1 MTVDKSPAMDGYYH
15 GLPRAFL
22 VSPLV
27 GDLDLD
33 GDLDLYDLS
42 VALESFTGT
51 LEPAVPGCNRADID
65 GDADVDLDDLGLFI
79 EAMTGPGIPGTP
91 YLFIAIE
98 RGRW

>member
-1 MTVDKSPAMDGYYH
+1 M
-15 GLPRAFL
+15 
-22 VSPLV
+22 
-27 GDLDLD
+27 
-33 GDLDLYDLS
+33 
-42 VALESFTGT
+42 LEAG
-51 LEPAVPGCNRADID
+51 VPGCNRADID